1 MTSEQLIEYLR
12 DKTTQMVT
20 IAEKKNHD
28 YNSGKDPFSNFQNV
42 QLLNIAST
50 EQGILVRMT
59 DKLSRLSS
67 FVKKDVMMVKDE
79 SIEDTCMDL
88 ANYALLFSAYV
99 KSKKQGLS
107 SPEKEYLDKLMS
119 QVKEIGHLGPE
130 AKDPHSL

>member
-107 SPEKEYLDKLMS
+107 SPEKEHLDKLMS